1 LKKNVLVVP
10 AFEPGR
16 GGGHLV
22 RCIALTQRLR
32 AAGTEAWLYFTAEE
46 NSLLDN
52 ANFDRSWSVAEDDL
66 RGKNWEYIILD
77 RYMTP
82 REELSGWKQIAPVI
96 GIDEGG
102 SFRDGFDFLIDI
114 LIPEKFVSVPANI
127 FSPSLLP
134 LPEKKERA
142 AKNTKI
148 QKILISFG
156 QEDPAGLGVVVARA
170 LTKKNSKDTEIT
182 LLRGSLN
189 DSSFSPPLPNVRVID
204 AIPNLAEHLGE
215 YDLVITHYGIT
226 AYEALYAGTPVLL
239 ASPTPY
245 HAKLAKT
252 AGFIDITKQLRILP
266 RRNTGF
272 YTELHGERED
282 NLNNNSVKLLFPP
295 FNSVVNSSSI
305 QKLEKHCRSLA
316 ARYGL
321 DKDGADLA
329 ALLGGYS
336 PQVYR
341 HCPVCGEKAQDQSAA
356 RFKERTYRRCTRC
369 GIIYMDRTCPPPV
382 EYGKEYFFES
392 YTRQYGKT
400 YLEDFPN
407 LKVMAKRRLAV
418 IKKIYKTQDTQN
430 LLDIGCAYGPFLA
443 AAREEGFSPFGIDP
457 AEDAVSYVQK
467 ELGIPAVHGFFPG
480 CPLPSPPQYDAVTL
494 WYVIEHFTDCAAA
507 LAEIRRILKSGGILA
522 FSTPSFSGISG
533 RSSLRRFL
541 SASPEDH
548 FTVWSPKTC
557 KKALALAGFRVKK
570 IVISGHHP
578 ERFPFLG
585 KFAKG
590 KKSLLYRSLL
600 AISKSFGLGDTFEV
614 YAEAI

>member
-1 LKKNVLVVP
+1 MEKNILVVP

-16 GGGHLV
+16 GGGHLMRCTTLV
-22 RCIALTQRLR
+22 RRLR
-32 AAGTEAWLYFTAEE
+32 DSGMEAWLYFTAEE

-52 ANFDRSWSVAEDDL
+52 ANSEKSWLVSKNGLE
-66 RGKNWEYIILD
+66 GKSWGFIILD

-82 REELSGWKQIAPVI
+82 REELSGWKKIAPVI

-114 LIPEKFVSVPANI
+114 LIPEKFILPLPNI
-127 FSPSLLP
+127 VSPSLLP
-134 LPEKKERA
+134 LPEKIKKTEN
-142 AKNTKI
+142 NTVKTRV
-148 QKILISFG
+148 LVSFG
-156 QEDPAGLGVVVARA
+156 QEDSAGLGETVTRTLAE
-170 LTKKNSKDTEIT
+170 KSGESMEIT

-189 DSSFSPPLPNVRVID
+189 SSSSSSYLPAFPRNVSVIE
-204 AIPNLAEHLGE
+204 AVPNLGEHLGE

-239 ASPTPY
+239 ASPTAY
-245 HAKLAKT
+245 HAKLAKA
-252 AGFIDITKQLRILP
+252 AGFRT
-266 RRNTGF
+266 F
-272 YTELHGERED
+272 
-282 NLNNNSVKLLFPP
+282 
-295 FNSVVNSSSI
+295 SI
-305 QKLEKHCRSLA
+305 NPNINALKKHCEALA

-321 DKDGADLA
+321 DEEGASLA
-329 ALLGGYS
+329 GLFGGFS

-341 HCPVCGEKAQDQSAA
+341 HCPVCGKEAQERSAA
-356 RFKERTYRRCTRC
+356 RFKDRTYRRCTRC

-382 EYGKEYFFES
+382 EYGREYFFES
-392 YTRQYGKT
+392 YTKQYGKT

-407 LKVMAKRRLAV
+407 LTAMAKRRIAV
-418 IKKIYKTQDTQN
+418 IKKIFKTQEQKS

-443 AAREEGFSPFGIDP
+443 AARKEGFSASGIDP
-457 AEDAVSYVQK
+457 AEDAVSYVQDK
-467 ELGIPAVHGFFPG
+467 LGIPASCGFFPG
-480 CPLPSPPQYDAVTL
+480 CPLPSSPPYDVVTL

-522 FSTPSFSGISG
+522 FSTPSFSGVSG
-533 RSSLRRFL
+533 LFSLRRFL
-541 SASPEDH
+541 SASPQDH
-548 FTVWSPKTC
+548 FTLWSPKTC

-570 IVISGHHP
+570 TVISGHHP

-590 KKSLLYRSLL
+590 KKSLLYLPLL
-600 AISKSFGLGDTFEV
+600 AISRIFGLGDTFEV

>member
-1 LKKNVLVVP
+1 LEKNILVVP

-32 AAGTEAWLYFTAEE
+32 AAGKKASLYFTAEE

-52 ANFDRSWSVAEDDL
+52 ANFDRSWSVAENDL
-66 RGKNWEYIILD
+66 RGKNWDFIILD

-102 SFRDGFDFLIDI
+102 PFRDGFDFLIDI
-114 LIPEKFVSVPANI
+114 LIPENLISVPANI

-134 LPEKKERA
+134 LPETKERTA
-142 AKNTKI
+142 RNTEKTKI
-148 QKILISFG
+148 LVSFG
-156 QEDPAGLGVVVARA
+156 QEDPAGLGVIVARA
-170 LTKKNSKDTEIT
+170 LAKKNGEDTEIT

-189 DSSFSPPLPNVRVID
+189 NSSFNTPLSNVRVPNIRIID

-226 AYEALYAGTPVLL
+226 AYEALYAGTTVML

-245 HAKLAKT
+245 HAKLAKA
-252 AGFIDITKQLRILP
+252 AGFWTFSI
-266 RRNTGF
+266 NF
-272 YTELHGERED
+272 
-282 NLNNNSVKLLFPP
+282 NNYK
-295 FNSVVNSSSI
+295 
-305 QKLEKHCRSLA
+305 KLEKHCRSLA

-321 DKDGADLA
+321 DKEGADLA
-329 ALLGGYS
+329 ALLGGFS
-336 PQVYR
+336 PQVNR
-341 HCPVCGEKAQDQSAA
+341 FCPVCGKEADERSVA

-400 YLEDFPN
+400 YIEDFPN
-407 LKVMAKRRLAV
+407 LTAMAKRRIAV
-418 IKKIYKTQDTQN
+418 IKKINKPRVTQKTQS

-457 AEDAVSYVQK
+457 AADAVRYVQE
-467 ELGIPAVHGFFPG
+467 ELGIQAVHGFFPG
-480 CPLPSPPQYDAVTL
+480 CHLPSPPPYDAVTL

-507 LAEIRRILKSGGILA
+507 LAEIRRILKNGGVLA
-522 FSTPSFSGISG
+522 FSTPSSSGVSG
-533 RSSLRRFL
+533 LSSLRRFL

-548 FTVWSPKTC
+548 FTVWSPRTC
-557 KKALALAGFRVKK
+557 KKALALAGFKVKK

-578 ERFPFLG
+578 ERFSFLG

-590 KKSLLYRSLL
+590 KKSLLYRPLL